1 MGSQDKDPKKERRG
15 ALRHLAC
22 FPAYVGGNEEPSNI
36 ALIRDISVKG
46 ALLLTRERFEVGD
59 EVELS
64 MYVAGE
70 AEAEARV
77 VGARVVRFERRN
89 PEQSDLW
96 LYSAAVTFDEE
107 QRELEEQIRS
117 LEAHQKK
124 LGLHRE

>member
-1 MGSQDKDPKKERRG
+1 MGSEDQDPKQERRG

-22 FPAYVGGNEEPSNI
+22 FPAYVGGSQEPTNI
-36 ALIRDISVKG
+36 ALIRDISVRG

-70 AEAEARV
+70 TDAEARAV
-77 VGARVVRFERRN
+77 RAKVVRFERRN

-96 LYSAAVTFDEE
+96 LYSAAVSFDEE
-107 QRELEEQIRS
+107 QRELEEQIRN